1 MSCLRS
7 TLTPTCCSPSIPV
20 SWEASPRRALFWPE
34 RSPRKEMSVLL
45 QPPGPGGEDSAWE
58 RSSENEVTQERIS
71 HPQGFR
77 NSNMGLQRTCLRAH
91 PQVSWGST
99 AFMTAQITLLSKKLV
114 KFLLCQS
121 SLMLPSL
128 TWPRK
133 FPTAGPQAIPSR
145 LSPKPPFLHT
155 HYFLWACPVPGTDA
169 ETEVLSK
176 VTQLA
181 SLGGKPKPI

>member
-71 HPQGFR
+71 HPQGLR
-77 NSNMGLQRTCLRAH
+77 NSNMGLQRTWLTAH

-145 LSPKPPFLHT
+145 LSPKPPFLHHT
-155 HYFLWACPVPGTDA
+155 TSCGLALCQAQMQKLRSCPR
-169 ETEVLSK
+169 SH
-176 VTQLA
+176 
-181 SLGGKPKPI
+181 S